1 MIRWKKINS
10 RLNQVFE
17 KNTEAWE
24 AKNRLSWKKL
34 DSNFDWR
41 QYRDDVAAGQPV
53 TGKNLFH
60 VKDVVERRHLAPSSE
75 GPPSEKTNKKLGSDK
90 DFRSQ
95 KMGRDKALGSETMR
109 ELDEVDHYFA
119 AGRGLGRDKALGSE
133 TMRELDEVDH
143 YFAAGRGL
151 ESEKKARGDSR
162 GKI

>member
-1 MIRWKKINS
+1 MIRSKNNRLCSAPLGTSLTQREVRIPWVIRWKKINS

-119 AGRGLGRDKALGSE
+119 AGRGL
-133 TMRELDEVDH
+133 
-143 YFAAGRGL
+143 